1 MFKILALSLGLILV
15 FTGFFYFYKPEI
27 FEAEITETVSVYP
40 KDISLRAFLDP
51 SYLPESVTKEILVS
65 VKPTWKGTLL
75 LIICLVGIPCMLG
88 YRLATIKIN
97 DSKSKTN

>member
-1 MFKILALSLGLILV
+1 MFKILALSLGLILI
-15 FTGFFYFYKPEI
+15 FTAFFYFYNPAI

-51 SYLPESVTKEILVS
+51 AYLPESVTKEILVS

-88 YRLATIKIN
+88 YRLGTT
-97 DSKSKTN
+97 KSKYSEKK

>member
-1 MFKILALSLGLILV
+1 MFKIFALSLGLILI
-15 FTGFFYFYKPEI
+15 FTGFFYFYNPEI

-51 SYLPESVTKEILVS
+51 AYLPESVTKEILVS

-75 LIICLVGIPCMLG
+75 LIICLIGIPCMLG
-88 YRLATIKIN
+88 YRLATTKTIN
-97 DSKSKTN
+97 KKSKTN